1 MNLTSIKAWRGGA
14 AAALGALLMLAGC
27 GDDQP
32 AGPAG
37 PLAGPGGGE
46 VAPTDASLQLAYS
59 PVSDG
64 RVAVALRVT
73 KQGRDPLAAVQGTLR
88 FDPAALSFDGQ
99 DASDRVMAYTNAA
112 KAANGELR
120 LASIAADGFGERV
133 ATYVFTVRR
142 ADFAKSLK
150 FETTEAA
157 TRSLALVR
165 LGAVSVVPASDV
177 PLSRSAVP
185 MGLPEWMRLFEPQR
199 DPNIAFFNGQDVAGL
214 RFGNAD
220 LSSGATQ
227 ISSSDALLILQ
238 TASGARDIIVDET
251 VEGAPAVE
259 RDLAIAGNVV
269 PFINGSL
276 ASVGVNAN
284 GTRSIT
290 SADALLI
297 LQGAVAPGNLVAGTP
312 IGQVIPGRGAAAGT
326 VNVAADITTNT
337 TWTRTN
343 TYVLQQIVRVN
354 NGATLTIEPGTVV
367 QGVTNAALFVERD
380 GRIVADGQPYAPI
393 KFTCTLAEGSKT
405 KGCWRGLYIA
415 GNAPLNEPSP
425 LTGAADGVCQ
435 DIPGRQTAG
444 ACNEDIGEGNGSI
457 YGGSNAQDSSGV
469 LRYVIVEYGGWPDPN
484 TANSELNN
492 LTLGG
497 VGSRTVLQNIQ
508 VHAGRDDGFE
518 VFGGTFD
525 VKGLL
530 ATANQDDA
538 LDWTQGWAG
547 RVQYY
552 LDVVDPVDSDNGIEG
567 DNAQRSANRGNFS
580 QGRTNPVVYNFTII
594 GQPNPGDN
602 TNTATENKRQGFH
615 LRRGSAGQ
623 LFNGIIYNMRVAG
636 DIDDPSNNTCDGIT
650 TASGIN
656 IRNSIVSGN
665 QVLGYF
671 ASGVGGDLGSG
682 TDPTTCGPYTGS
694 AAADVVTLLLQDP
707 ANQIQVNPA
716 GFGFRGGLEFDR
728 GQAADY
734 RIATTFAG
742 TTTGALPPAGFFDQ
756 VNFIGA
762 VSPSSSIAP
771 FYEGWSRGWQSG
783 ATP

>member
-1 MNLTSIKAWRGGA
+1 MNLTTVVAWRGR
-14 AAALGALLMLAGC
+14 AAALGALLVLAAC
-27 GDDQP
+27 GDQNI
-32 AGPAG
+32 GPAG
-37 PLAGPGGGE
+37 PQAGLPGGE
-46 VAPTDASLQLAYS
+46 AAPTDASLQLAYS
-59 PVSDG
+59 PVADG

-73 KQGRDPLAAVQGTLR
+73 KQGRDPLAAVQGTLK
-88 FDPAALSFDGQ
+88 FDPAALTFAGQ
-99 DASDRVMAYTNAA
+99 DATDRVMAYTNAA
-112 KAANGELR
+112 KAATGELR

-150 FETTEAA
+150 FESTEAA

-165 LGAVSVVPASDV
+165 LGAISVVPASDV
-177 PLSRSAVP
+177 PLSRSAAP
-185 MGLPEWMRLFEPQR
+185 MVLADWMRLFEPQR
-199 DPNIAFFNGQDVAGL
+199 DPNVVFVNGQNVAGL

-220 LSSGATQ
+220 LSTGATQ
-227 ISSSDALLILQ
+227 VSSADALLILQ

-251 VEGAPAVE
+251 AEGPPAVE
-259 RDLAIAGNVV
+259 RDIAIAGNVV

-284 GTRSIT
+284 GTRSIS

-312 IGQVIPGRGAAAGT
+312 IGQVIPGRDAPAGT
-326 VNVAADITTNT
+326 VNVTSDITANT
-337 TWTRTN
+337 TWQRSN
-343 TYVLQQIVRVN
+343 TYVLQNLVRVN
-354 NGATLTIEPGTVV
+354 SGATLTIEAGTVI
-367 QGVTNAALFVERD
+367 QAVTNAALFVERD
-380 GRIVADGQPYAPI
+380 GRIIADGQPYAPI
-393 KFTCTLAEGSKT
+393 KFTCTAAEGSKT
-405 KGCWRGLYIA
+405 KGCWRGLWIA

-425 LTGAADGVCQ
+425 GTGAADGTCQ
-435 DIPGRQTAG
+435 DIPGRQVAG
-444 ACNEDIGEGNGSI
+444 ACNEDIGEGNAPI
-457 YGGSNAQDSSGV
+457 YGGTNATDSSGV

-552 LDVVDPVDSDNGIEG
+552 LDVVDPIDSDNGIEG
-567 DNAQRSANRGNFS
+567 DNAQRSANRGNFA
-580 QGRTNPVVYNFTII
+580 QGRTNPVVYNFTMI
-594 GQPNPGDN
+594 GQPNPSDN

-623 LFNGIIYNMRVAG
+623 LFNGIVYSMRVAG
-636 DIDDPSNNTCDGIT
+636 DIDDPANNTCQDIT
-650 TASGIN
+650 TAAGIN
-656 IRNSIVSGN
+656 IRNSIVAGN

-671 ASGVGGDLGSG
+671 AAGAGGDLGAG

-707 ANQIQVNPA
+707 TNNNQVNPA
-716 GFGFRGGLEFDR
+716 GFGFRGDLQFDR

-742 TTTGALPPAGFFDQ
+742 ATTGALPPAGFFDQ

-771 FYEGWSRGWQSG
+771 FYEGWSRGWQSA